1 MFLRFEKTT
10 KQTKLANCWG
20 HIKRNPWLLTKTQI
34 YKIGVVSQSEKK
46 NFKFTELSKTTL
58 FGGLSMTLGSH

>member
-20 HIKRNPWLLTKTQI
+20 HIKRNPWLLMKTQI
-34 YKIGVVSQSEKK
+34 YKIGVVSQSGKK
-46 NFKFTELSKTTL
+46 NILNSQNYPKLRYLADSQ
-58 FGGLSMTLGSH
+58 

>member
-20 HIKRNPWLLTKTQI
+20 HIKRNPWLFIQNRGCIIVRKKTI
-34 YKIGVVSQSEKK
+34 LNSQNYPKLRYLADSQ
-46 NFKFTELSKTTL
+46 
-58 FGGLSMTLGSH
+58 